1 MNVKYLAKNPTPI
14 TQTITLRQGLPIG
27 DSGVRSTEAV
37 TVQVPPM
44 SVREIL
50 FNENGTPLIEGCMQ
64 DLTVTLE
71 NEEGTPIDPHSSRR
85 ERTTI
90 RNINGERTNVFVEQA
105 RRVYPGLDV
114 EAARNLGG
122 TQLLAQFSHLRSARD
137 NTTAIYSPAALNMTF
152 ESRVDSV
159 YHAARTGQIQIDSIT
174 GNGFDSAN
182 ALQMEITNS
191 SSKPVRIVVPQGT
204 MFEQQNWNGNQNLVV
219 KEDVWIDIQPGQ
231 SGTFPLPAFCANS
244 SGGSPNRDPMNLTPF
259 LFHDMGESFRDQ
271 QSMWRTTDSR
281 RDVRMR

>member
-1 MNVKYLAKNPTPI
+1 MNVKYLAKNPTPV

-27 DSGVRSTEAV
+27 NSGVRSTEAV

-50 FNENGTPLIEGCMQ
+50 FNENGTPLIEGCVQ

-90 RNINGERTNVFVEQA
+90 RNIDGERTDVFVEQA

-114 EAARNLGG
+114 ETARNLGG

-137 NTTAIYSPAALNMTF
+137 NTTAIYSPAALNMSF
-152 ESRVDSV
+152 ESRADSV
-159 YHAARTGQIQIDSIT
+159 YHAARTGQIEIESIT
-174 GNGFDSAN
+174 GSGYDSARCSSDGDYQLQSE
-182 ALQMEITNS
+182 ALFELSSHKEPCLSNRTGTAIKTL
-191 SSKPVRIVVPQGT
+191 SSKKTCGLTFNPVSLAPS
-204 MFEQQNWNGNQNLVV
+204 LC
-219 KEDVWIDIQPGQ
+219 
-231 SGTFPLPAFCANS
+231 LPS
-244 SGGSPNRDPMNLTPF
+244 V
-259 LFHDMGESFRDQ
+259 
-271 QSMWRTTDSR
+271 RTQAVEYQTATH
-281 RDVRMR
+281 

>member
-1 MNVKYLAKNPTPI
+1 MNVKYLAKNPTPV

-27 DSGVRSTEAV
+27 NSGVRSTEAV

-50 FNENGTPLIEGCMQ
+50 FNENGTPLIEGCVQ

-90 RNINGERTNVFVEQA
+90 RNIDGERTDVFVEQA

-114 EAARNLGG
+114 ETARNLGG

-137 NTTAIYSPAALNMTF
+137 NTTAIYSPAALNMSLSQGLTASTTLL
-152 ESRVDSV
+152 ELDKSKLNPLPETVL
-159 YHAARTGQIQIDSIT
+159 I
-174 GNGFDSAN
+174 
-182 ALQMEITNS
+182 LQMQ
-191 SSKPVRIVVPQGT
+191 SK
-204 MFEQQNWNGNQNLVV
+204 W
-219 KEDVWIDIQPGQ
+219 K
-231 SGTFPLPAFCANS
+231 LPIPA
-244 SGGSPNRDPMNLTPF
+244 
-259 LFHDMGESFRDQ
+259 
-271 QSMWRTTDSR
+271 
-281 RDVRMR
+281 

>member
-1 MNVKYLAKNPTPI
+1 MNIKYVAKNPTPVA
-14 TQTITLRQGLPIG
+14 QTITLRQGLPLG
-27 DSGVRSTEAV
+27 DSGVCSTEPV

-50 FNENGTPLIEGCMQ
+50 FNENGVPLIEGCVQ
-64 DLTVTLE
+64 DLTVPIE
-71 NEEGTPIDPHSSRR
+71 NEDGTPIDPHSTRR
-85 ERTTI
+85 ERTVI
-90 RNINGERTNVFVEQA
+90 QDVSGNRSELFVAQA
-105 RRVYPGLDV
+105 RRVYPSLVV
-114 EAARNLGG
+114 EDAQNLGG

-174 GNGFDSAN
+174 GNGFNSAD

-191 SSKPVRIVVPQGT
+191 SSNPVRIVVPQGT

-259 LFHDMGESFRDQ
+259 VFHDMGESFRDQ
-271 QSMWRTTDSR
+271 QSMWRTTDSQR
-281 RDVRMR
+281 NVRMR

>member
-1 MNVKYLAKNPTPI
+1 MNVKYLAKNPTPV

-50 FNENGTPLIEGCMQ
+50 FNENGTPLIEGCVQ

-90 RNINGERTNVFVEQA
+90 RNIDGERTDVFVEQA

-114 EAARNLGG
+114 ETARNLGG

-137 NTTAIYSPAALNMTF
+137 NTTAIYSPAALNMSF

-159 YHAARTGQIQIDSIT
+159 YHAAESCLLVFDVQAVIPSDS
-174 GNGFDSAN
+174 
-182 ALQMEITNS
+182 
-191 SSKPVRIVVPQGT
+191 
-204 MFEQQNWNGNQNLVV
+204 
-219 KEDVWIDIQPGQ
+219 
-231 SGTFPLPAFCANS
+231 
-244 SGGSPNRDPMNLTPF
+244 
-259 LFHDMGESFRDQ
+259 H
-271 QSMWRTTDSR
+271 R
-281 RDVRMR
+281 RDAHGREQEGACIIAGLAMERPRMWQARVHLNAMEAKVHVPFVLCLLDMLETPAWALMLLMFVWSQHL

>member
-1 MNVKYLAKNPTPI
+1 MNIKYVAKNPTPVA
-14 TQTITLRQGLPIG
+14 QTITLRQGLPLG
-27 DSGVRSTEAV
+27 DSGVCSTEPV

-50 FNENGTPLIEGCMQ
+50 FNENGVPLIEGCVQ
-64 DLTVTLE
+64 DLTVAIE
-71 NEEGTPIDPHSSRR
+71 NEDGTPIDPHSTRR
-85 ERTTI
+85 ERTVI
-90 RNINGERTNVFVEQA
+90 QDVSGNRSELFVAQA
-105 RRVYPGLDV
+105 RRVYPSLIV
-114 EAARNLGG
+114 EDAQNLGG

-174 GNGFDSAN
+174 GNGFNSAD

-191 SSKPVRIVVPQGT
+191 SSNPVRIVVPQGT

-244 SGGSPNRDPMNLTPF
+244 SGGVPSSDPLNITPF
-259 LFHDMGESFRDQ
+259 VFHDMGESFRDQ
-271 QSMWRTTDSR
+271 DSMWRTTDSQR
-281 RDVRMR
+281 NVRMR

>member
-1 MNVKYLAKNPTPI
+1 MNVKYLAKNPTPV

-27 DSGVRSTEAV
+27 NSGVRSTEAV

-50 FNENGTPLIEGCMQ
+50 FNENGTPLIEGCVQ

-90 RNINGERTNVFVEQA
+90 RNIDGERTDVFVEQA

-114 EAARNLGG
+114 ETARNLGG

-137 NTTAIYSPAALNMTF
+137 NTTAIYSPAALNMSLSQGLTASTTLL
-152 ESRVDSV
+152 ELDKSKSNPLPEAVLILPDAV
-159 YHAARTGQIQIDSIT
+159 
-174 GNGFDSAN
+174 
-182 ALQMEITNS
+182 QMEITNS
-191 SSKPVRIVVPQGT
+191 SP
-204 MFEQQNWNGNQNLVV
+204 
-219 KEDVWIDIQPGQ
+219 
-231 SGTFPLPAFCANS
+231 
-244 SGGSPNRDPMNLTPF
+244 
-259 LFHDMGESFRDQ
+259 
-271 QSMWRTTDSR
+271 
-281 RDVRMR
+281 